1 MRVQGAVAFA
11 QSSTERPIGPAPR
24 IAIFMPAASCES
36 RTACRPIESGSTSMA
51 SSSDMEAGTAAQQT
65 AGAT

>member
-1 MRVQGAVAFA
+1 M
-11 QSSTERPIGPAPR
+11 
-24 IAIFMPAASCES
+24 AIFMPAASCES

-51 SSSDMEAGTAAQQT
+51 SSNDMEAGIGTQQA